1 MILRETTTGGVK
13 RLIDKIEVLLQCPES
28 FFQAFE
34 RLGIGLGHT
43 GGFETTR
50 IASETVRI
58 AGETARIA
66 EQPRT
71 ALFILRNRTPPTRM
85 RLKS

>member
-1 MILRETTTGGVK
+1 M
-13 RLIDKIEVLLQCPES
+13 DKIEILLKCAES

-34 RLGIGLGHT
+34 RLVIGLGHT
-43 GGFETTR
+43 GDFETTR
-50 IASETVRI
+50 SASETPRI